1 MPFASRLGSIH
12 LVESGVTMRFIFMSE
27 GETLPGHT
35 HEHRYRELV
44 DEVLL
49 AEEVGFDAFGTS
61 EQHVAIGTATTS
73 APEVIYPY
81 LMALTTRIRFIHL
94 VTLLPTRI
102 NHALRVAER
111 LATEDILSN
120 GRVELG
126 VGRGNTTLAL
136 RAFEVDPTENKAQ
149 LIEGLEVIRRALHN
163 DVFSYVGEHYKI
175 PPRSLVPRG
184 IQLPY
189 PPISMAAGS
198 PDSVRKAAELGIGA
212 IVGGFYLGF
221 DFLES
226 MLRIYDDALDGATH
240 SYPLQAEKLVA
251 VGGGMHCAETRDE
264 AFKWARHLKETVGLS
279 TDAYDRLSK
288 LSADYQYM
296 GAVKN
301 IDFDDERYM
310 FEDSSGFIVG
320 DPDDCV
326 AQVQRFVDLGADAIV
341 MRIDGLPHRELMKSI
356 ELFGKY
362 VIPKFKN
369 PRAVVRPAD
378 AVLTDIRAARPAH
391 YAELESFEKTI
402 TQGNSAMQVATVG
415 DAR

>member
-1 MPFASRLGSIH
+1 
-12 LVESGVTMRFIFMSE
+12 MRFIFMSE
-27 GETLPGHT
+27 GETMPGHT

-81 LMALTTRIRFIHL
+81 LMALTSRIRFVHL

-136 RAFEVDPTENKAQ
+136 RAFEVSPAENKAQ
-149 LIEGLEVIRRALHN
+149 QLEGLEVIRRALHN
-163 DVFSYVGEHYKI
+163 DVFSYVGDHYKI

-184 IQLPY
+184 VQNPY
-189 PPISMAAGS
+189 PPIHMATGS
-198 PDSVRKAAELGIGA
+198 PESVRAAAELGIGA

-221 DFLES
+221 GFIEN
-226 MLRIYDDALDGATH
+226 MLRIYDDALAGATH
-240 SYPLQAEKLVA
+240 TYPLQAEKLVA
-251 VGGGMHCAETRDE
+251 VGGGMHCAESREE
-264 AFKWARHLKETVGLS
+264 AVRWARTLTETVALS
-279 TDAYDRLSK
+279 TGAYQRLSK

-296 GAVKN
+296 GAVKD
-301 IDFDDERYM
+301 IDFTDENYM
-310 FEDSSGFIVG
+310 LNDSAGFIVG
-320 DPDDCV
+320 DPEDCV
-326 AQVQRFVDLGADAIV
+326 AQVQRFADLGADALV
-341 MRIDGLPHRELMKSI
+341 MRIDGLPHKELMKSI

-369 PRAVVRPAD
+369 PRAVVRTPD
-378 AVLTDIRAARPAH
+378 AILADIRNARPAH
-391 YAELESFEKTI
+391 YAELEAFNHSDQQAAE
-402 TQGNSAMQVATVG
+402 SLMVG
-415 DAR
+415 ETR

>member
-1 MPFASRLGSIH
+1 M
-12 LVESGVTMRFIFMSE
+12 ESGVNMRFIFMSE
-27 GETLPGHT
+27 GETVPGHT

-81 LMALTTRIRFIHL
+81 LMALTKRIRFMHL

-111 LATEDILSN
+111 LATEDILSS

-136 RAFEVDPTENKAQ
+136 RAFEVEPSENKAQ
-149 LIEGLEVIRRALHN
+149 LMEGLEVIRRALHN

-175 PPRSLVPRG
+175 PPRSLVPKA
-184 IQLPY
+184 IQRPY

-198 PDSVRKAAELGIGA
+198 PESVRKAAELGIGA

-221 DFLES
+221 EFVES

-240 SYPLQAEKLVA
+240 TYPLQAQKLVA
-251 VGGGMHCAETRDE
+251 VGGGMHCAETREE
-264 AFKWARHLKETVGLS
+264 ALRWARNLKETVALS
-279 TDAYDRLSK
+279 TDAYERLSK

-296 GAVKN
+296 GAVRN
-301 IDFDDERYM
+301 VDFNDERYM

-320 DPDDCV
+320 DPDDCA
-326 AQVQRFVDLGADAIV
+326 AQVQRFADLGADAIV

-362 VIPKFKN
+362 VIPKCKN

-378 AVLTDIRAARPAH
+378 AILADIRTARPAH
-391 YAELESFEKTI
+391 YAELEAFEESKS
-402 TQGNSAMQVATVG
+402 QSNSHKSVVKAGET
-415 DAR
+415 R

>member
-1 MPFASRLGSIH
+1 M
-12 LVESGVTMRFIFMSE
+12 MRFIFMSE
-27 GETLPGHT
+27 GETAPGHT
-35 HEHRYRELV
+35 YEHRYRELV
-44 DEVLL
+44 EEVLL

-81 LMALTTRIRFIHL
+81 LMALTSRIRFIHL

-136 RAFEVDPTENKAQ
+136 RAFEVSPAENKAQ
-149 LIEGLEVIRRALHN
+149 QIEGLEVIRRALHN

-175 PPRSLVPRG
+175 PPRSLVPKG
-184 IQLPY
+184 IQAPY
-189 PPISMAAGS
+189 PPIHMATGS
-198 PDSVRKAAELGIGA
+198 PESVRTAAELGVGA

-221 DFLES
+221 DFIEN
-226 MLRIYDDALDGATH
+226 MLRIYDEALVGATH
-240 SYPLQAEKLVA
+240 TYPLQAQKLVA
-251 VGGGMHCAETRDE
+251 VAGGMHCAETRDE
-264 AFKWARHLKETVGLS
+264 AVRWARQLTETVALS
-279 TDAYDRLSK
+279 TDAYERLSK

-296 GAVKN
+296 GAVKHV
-301 IDFDDERYM
+301 DFGDERYM
-310 FEDSSGFIVG
+310 LQDSAGFIVG

-326 AQVQRFVDLGADAIV
+326 AQVQRYADLGADALV
-341 MRIDGLPHRELMKSI
+341 MRIDGLPHSELMKSI

-369 PRAVVRPAD
+369 PRTVVRTPEAILD
-378 AVLTDIRAARPAH
+378 DIRNARPAH
-391 YAELESFEKTI
+391 YAEVEAFGNANSHTDGSIKVGES
-402 TQGNSAMQVATVG
+402 
-415 DAR
+415 R

>member
-1 MPFASRLGSIH
+1 
-12 LVESGVTMRFIFMSE
+12 MRFIFMSE
-27 GETLPGHT
+27 GETVPGHT
-35 HEHRYRELV
+35 HEHRYHELV

-61 EQHVAIGTATTS
+61 EQHVALGTASTS
-73 APEVIYPY
+73 APEVLYPY
-81 LMALTTRIRFIHL
+81 LMALTKRIRFIHL

-120 GRVELG
+120 GRIELG

-149 LIEGLEVIRRALHN
+149 LAEGIEVIRRALHN
-163 DVFSYVGEHYKI
+163 EVFSFVGEHYKI

-184 IQLPY
+184 IQQPY
-189 PPISMAAGS
+189 PPIAMATGS
-198 PDSVRKAAELGIGA
+198 PESVRMAAELGIGA

-221 DFLES
+221 EFVEN
-226 MLRIYDDALDGATH
+226 MLRIYDEALAGATH
-240 SYPLQAEKLVA
+240 TYPVQAQKMVA
-251 VGGGMHCAETRDE
+251 VGGGMHCAESHDE
-264 AFKWARHLKETVGLS
+264 AIKWARTLTETVALS
-279 TDAYDRLSK
+279 TDAYERLSK
-288 LSADYQYM
+288 LSSDYSYM
-296 GAVKN
+296 GAVKHL
-301 IDFDDERYM
+301 DFRDERYM

-320 DPDDCV
+320 DPDECV
-326 AQVQRFVDLGADAIV
+326 AQVQRFADLGADAIV

-369 PRAVVRPAD
+369 PRAVVRTSD
-378 AVLTDIRAARPAH
+378 EILTDIRAARPAH
-391 YAELESFEKTI
+391 YAELETFERAGISKDVI
-402 TQGNSAMQVATVG
+402 EIGE
-415 DAR
+415 AR

>member
-1 MPFASRLGSIH
+1 
-12 LVESGVTMRFIFMSE
+12 MRFIFMSE
-27 GETLPGHT
+27 GETMPGHT

-81 LMALTTRIRFIHL
+81 LMALTSRIRFVHL

-136 RAFEVDPTENKAQ
+136 RAFEVSPAENKAQ
-149 LIEGLEVIRRALHN
+149 QLEGLEVIRRALHN
-163 DVFSYVGEHYKI
+163 DVFSYVGDHYKI

-184 IQLPY
+184 VQNPY
-189 PPISMAAGS
+189 PPIHMATGS
-198 PDSVRKAAELGIGA
+198 PESVRAAAELGIGA

-221 DFLES
+221 GFIEN
-226 MLRIYDDALDGATH
+226 MLRIYDDALAGATH
-240 SYPLQAEKLVA
+240 TYPLQAEKLVA
-251 VGGGMHCAETRDE
+251 VGGGMHCAETREE
-264 AFKWARHLKETVGLS
+264 AVRWARTLTETVALS
-279 TDAYDRLSK
+279 TDAYQRLSK

-296 GAVKN
+296 GAVKD
-301 IDFDDERYM
+301 IDFTDENYM
-310 FEDSSGFIVG
+310 LNDSAGFIVG
-320 DPDDCV
+320 DPEDCV
-326 AQVQRFVDLGADAIV
+326 AQVQRFADLGADALV
-341 MRIDGLPHRELMKSI
+341 MRIDGLPHKELMKSI

-369 PRAVVRPAD
+369 PRAVVRTPD
-378 AVLTDIRAARPAH
+378 AILADIRNARPAH
-391 YAELESFEKTI
+391 YAELEAFNHSDQQAAE
-402 TQGNSAMQVATVG
+402 SLMVG
-415 DAR
+415 ETR

>member
-1 MPFASRLGSIH
+1 
-12 LVESGVTMRFIFMSE
+12 MRFIFMSE
-27 GETLPGHT
+27 GETAPGHT
-35 HEHRYRELV
+35 YEHRYRELI

-81 LMALTTRIRFIHL
+81 LMALTSRIRFVHL

-136 RAFEVDPTENKAQ
+136 RAFEVSPSENKAQ
-149 LIEGLEVIRRALHN
+149 QIEGLEVIRRALHN

-175 PPRSLVPRG
+175 PPRSLVPKG
-184 IQLPY
+184 IQTPC
-189 PPISMAAGS
+189 PPIHMATGS
-198 PDSVRKAAELGIGA
+198 PESVRIAAELGVGA

-221 DFLES
+221 EFIEN
-226 MLRIYDDALDGATH
+226 MLRIYDEALVGATH
-240 SYPLQAEKLVA
+240 TYPLQAQKLVA
-251 VGGGMHCAETRDE
+251 VAGGMHCAETRDE
-264 AFKWARHLKETVGLS
+264 AVRWARHLTDTVALS
-279 TDAYDRLSK
+279 TDAYERLSK

-296 GAVKN
+296 GAVKHV
-301 IDFDDERYM
+301 DFSDERYM
-310 FEDSSGFIVG
+310 LQDSAGFIVG

-326 AQVQRFVDLGADAIV
+326 AQVQRYADLGADALV

-369 PRAVVRPAD
+369 RRAVVRTPEAILD
-378 AVLTDIRAARPAH
+378 DIRNARPAH
-391 YAELESFEKTI
+391 YAEVDAFDNAKSHTDGSI
-402 TQGNSAMQVATVG
+402 TVG
-415 DAR
+415 ESR

>member
-1 MPFASRLGSIH
+1 MTS
-12 LVESGVTMRFIFMSE
+12 MRFIFMSE
-27 GETLPGHT
+27 GETPPGASY
-35 HEHRYRELV
+35 EHRYRELV

-73 APEVIYPY
+73 APEVLYPY
-81 LMALTTRIRFIHL
+81 MMALTSRIRFVHL
-94 VTLLPTRI
+94 VALLPTRI

-136 RAFEVDPTENKAQ
+136 RAFEVSPSENKSQQ
-149 LIEGLEVIRRALHN
+149 LEGVEVIRRALHN
-163 DVFSYVGEHYKI
+163 DVFSFVGEHYKI

-184 IQLPY
+184 IQRPY
-189 PPISMAAGS
+189 PPIHMATGS
-198 PDSVRKAAELGIGA
+198 PESVRAAAELGIGA

-221 DFLES
+221 EFVEN
-226 MLRIYDDALDGATH
+226 MIRVYDEALASATH
-240 SYPLQAEKLVA
+240 TYPLQAERLV
-251 VGGGMHCAETRDE
+251 VVPGGMHCAETREE
-264 AFKWARHLKETVGLS
+264 ARTWARRLKDTVALS

-288 LSADYQYM
+288 LSSDYQYM
-296 GAVKN
+296 GAVKHL
-301 IDFDDERYM
+301 DFNDERYM

-326 AQVQRFVDLGADAIV
+326 AQVQRYADLGAESLV
-341 MRIDGLPHRELMKSI
+341 MRIDGLPHQELMKSI

-369 PRAVVRPAD
+369 PRGIARTPEAIL
-378 AVLTDIRAARPAH
+378 ADIRAARPAH
-391 YAELESFEKTI
+391 YAEREEFEKNMHLREPVTS
-402 TQGNSAMQVATVG
+402 GASAGAG
-415 DAR
+415 AAR

>member
-1 MPFASRLGSIH
+1 
-12 LVESGVTMRFIFMSE
+12 MRFIFMSE

-184 IQLPY
+184 IQRPY

-391 YAELESFEKTI
+391 YAELESFEKAI